1 MPRDAAAAAAALLE
15 AELRSLDRTLGA
27 LPEPTMQRQRL
38 LEWLEAAGGADAYQL
53 VAAVVSR
60 PGGAAPQLASLR
72 EILHGLLR
80 DGGASRALDPE
91 LCAGVQAE
99 ARARGDAFVMRLFRS
114 TPAAEEMAEPA
125 AALPRN
131 LAELPLGVRRSA
143 ARSVDRDLLEDL
155 LRDADGV
162 VIEHL
167 LQNPRITEA
176 QVVRIASRRPVP
188 AETLERIAHSRRFG
202 QRSAVRTA
210 LARNPY
216 LPTRLAVQLLGTLP
230 LAEVR
235 AMAQDG
241 TLHEETRHHAG
252 QELARRRSPG

>member
-1 MPRDAAAAAAALLE
+1 MPRDAAAAALIE

-27 LPEPTMQRQRL
+27 LSEATMQRQRL

-60 PGGAAPQLASLR
+60 PGGAAPQLANLR
-72 EILHGLLR
+72 EILQGLLR
-80 DGGASRALDPE
+80 DGGASRPLDPE
-91 LCAGVQAE
+91 FCAAIQDE
-99 ARARGDAFVMRLFRS
+99 ARARGDAFVLRLFRS
-114 TPAAEEMAEPA
+114 APAEEEMAEPA
-125 AALPRN
+125 SALPRD
-131 LAELPLGVRRSA
+131 LAELPLGVRRSL
-143 ARSVDRDLLEDL
+143 ARGVDFDRLEGL
-155 LRDADGV
+155 LRDADAV
-162 VIEHL
+162 VIDHL

-188 AETLERIAHSRRFG
+188 AETLERIVHSRRFG
-202 QRSAVRTA
+202 QRTAVRTA

-235 AMAQDG
+235 AMAHDG
-241 TLHEETRHHAG
+241 TLHEETRHHAR
-252 QELARRRSPG
+252 QELARRHSPG